1 MNRGPVYHYIME
13 RWYKMQIQSSDS
25 SDRQKAPLA
34 YYYDAWL
41 TMNIICLYIIQS
53 NTHYTSDILCYVTSQ
68 RPGWDMKPVALPKW
82 LMLPY
87 VLQQQGYDPPPLE
100 AGPTSIW
107 SLVKA
112 RFPQDENINM

>member
-1 MNRGPVYHYIME
+1 MINDEYNLFIYNSKQHTLYLRHIVLRNITE
-13 RWYKMQIQSSDS
+13 
-25 SDRQKAPLA
+25 
-34 YYYDAWL
+34 AWVRYEA
-41 TMNIICLYIIQS
+41 CGVAQV
-53 NTHYTSDILCYVTSQ
+53 TH
-68 RPGWDMKPVALPKW
+68 A
-82 LMLPY
+82 PY